1 MARKTVDELEKEK
14 LAALNQDT
22 EDARAVK
29 EATMKG
35 NVNTFNQQVD
45 TSVAQQKGI
54 YEDSIRDAERAEK
67 SQLDDNYIDELVA
80 RKNIENTM
88 ADMGMTD
95 SGLNRGQQTAISV
108 MRGNADAGARRKK
121 VDRVQSLRDA
131 IDQVMLGGE
140 QQKTAYQQ
148 QQSAALSEWYQNQLL
163 TNKQNAR
170 TAAVEQY
177 NAETEAIEKQ
187 QEAIRKQNE
196 LMLKNGYVQQ
206 GDSWVKDNTA
216 ERTTYAMTLIKN
228 GIPEDEAWT
237 DAQYRYG
244 AMSAKD
250 TLRYQAKKAGYSD
263 AAAVAYAE
271 AGGGEAGEAAAGE
284 RIAADAHA
292 LVENI
297 SFEVSGKIWDFRKGT
312 FWRSA
317 GEGDG
322 RLVGEKVKE
331 LLEKNETYKGMSTLE
346 KKAAASFAIAKSVEE
361 SFPNENQE
369 ANLKR
374 IRRACEEYTVADYNF
389 AVSYFLDN
397 QGNGTSQPKQQA
409 TQNKSDAER
418 VSDYYKNASS
428 MPGRLL

>member
-196 LMLKNGYVQQ
+196 TMIKNGYVQQ

-228 GIPEDEAWT
+228 GTPEDEAW
-237 DAQYRYG
+237 ASAYYRYPTSDEKTNLYYAAYKDGVSRGYTGDALKAYANAGGG
-244 AMSAKD
+244 A
-250 TLRYQAKKAGYSD
+250 AGK
-263 AAAVAYAE
+263 AAANEILYSGYDSELIKSKIDTGDLTKFYSGRFGDFITTEGEDIAGLRNANQDAWNKSALKMSEKTQKALSKTSLSDTAKQYAE
-271 AGGGEAGEAAAGE
+271 AKALGEQYSRVWNNYRNVDDGEKQALSVKIYNALGTVLDDDMLLVAAQAAG
-284 RIAADAHA
+284 
-292 LVENI
+292 LTVE
-297 SFEVSGKIWDFRKGT
+297 D
-312 FWRSA
+312 
-317 GEGDG
+317 
-322 RLVGEKVKE
+322 
-331 LLEKNETYKGMSTLE
+331 
-346 KKAAASFAIAKSVEE
+346 
-361 SFPNENQE
+361 
-369 ANLKR
+369 
-374 IRRACEEYTVADYNF
+374 
-389 AVSYFLDN
+389 
-397 QGNGTSQPKQQA
+397 
-409 TQNKSDAER
+409 
-418 VSDYYKNASS
+418 
-428 MPGRLL
+428 